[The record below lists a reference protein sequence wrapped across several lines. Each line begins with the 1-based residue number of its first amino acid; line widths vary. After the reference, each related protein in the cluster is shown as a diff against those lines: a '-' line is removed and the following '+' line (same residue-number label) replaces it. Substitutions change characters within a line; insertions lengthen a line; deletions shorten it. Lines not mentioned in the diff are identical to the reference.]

1 MAERTRVEKLEKLLR
16 EAELRAES
24 ERQRAERE
32 QLRAEV
38 ADRQGLEEQ
47 QRAESAE
54 EQTGRTTLDEYIAAY
69 HSLIF
74 SKFAVETD
82 KSLTSKGYITN
93 LRNKL
98 YPTKQ
103 QRIASGILYNAF
115 PTNIRL
121 FKSRNFLSGLRDRI
135 SQQPIAN
142 EKNLEDPVK
151 SILHQLKEV
160 EQIQAVYRIRGS
172 IIFENH
178 PSTISN
184 ISEEPSNQLR
194 PNHICIYRSKDGQSQ
209 KHSII
214 YVCKYKAPHKLT
226 AQHLRASLQ
235 PMDVYKEVINCK
247 TVPTSADPEGRFQ
260 YYAKRLTAAAI
271 SQTYHYIIEGG
282 LVFGLLTTEE
292 AITPYY
298 HLAEPRPKVSAH
310 PHNFHSCTA
319 VRQYLAFTLIAL
331 AHHGRRQQHSQKARR
346 QAEDFE
352 STLRSIPANVQ
363 HPRSSSP
370 YQPTTYATFDRSP
383 YPFRH
388 NRRKIDCEGQLSNQ
402 PTKRDSPEPS
412 DNKSEGKLPDT
423 PSPTERQAGSRGRGQ
438 ARRSQRIQARQTRN
452 APSSR
457 RTEHAVQY
465 YTQKCLTGLVRG
477 GYLNN
482 GCPNVTLHGRGL
494 ASSFA
499 GLSVRHPVS
508 HSKWLQL
515 LRKQLEVVLFRIT
528 LLAYGYTFVAK
539 RTIRAFIKDLGHE
552 AAVYKRLKP
561 AQGVSIPVF
570 LGTIDLRAINK
581 IYYYD
586 HRVYIVHLIF
596 LSWGTLQTLRSIHLQ
611 GVVHNNVQGTNILF
625 NPETNRIII
634 INFKKAKF
642 MQPPRH
648 PLNQLVPNKR
658 AWSYKPRPGEPD
670 ARITPLI
677 IQAEFLVSNL
687 AVVVGDHNPNE
698 VDRRGMG
705 QIWEQAEEDI
715 HAQTSLFSVA

>member
-32 QLRAEV
+32 QLRAEL

-98 YPTKQ
+98 YPT
-103 QRIASGILYNAF
+103 SL
-115 PTNIRL
+115 
-121 FKSRNFLSGLRDRI
+121 
-135 SQQPIAN
+135 QP
-142 EKNLEDPVK
+142 DPVK

-331 AHHGRRQQHSQKARR
+331 AHHGRRQQHK
-346 QAEDFE
+346 DFE

-515 LRKQLEVVLFRIT
+515 LRKQLEVSLDDGVVPLSNGGSR
-528 LLAYGYTFVAK
+528 G
-539 RTIRAFIKDLGHE
+539 TIRAFIKDLGHE

-596 LSWGTLQTLRSIHLQ
+596 LSWGVTSWTMLGLPTLRSIHLQ

-658 AWSYKPRPGEPD
+658 AWSYKVPD
-670 ARITPLI
+670 QITGGNKRSSRYQGRVEVSGNILMARST
-677 IQAEFLVSNL
+677 
-687 AVVVGDHNPNE
+687 
-698 VDRRGMG
+698 
-705 QIWEQAEEDI
+705 
-715 HAQTSLFSVA
+715 FSELN